1 MIVLTMR
8 HSVVYRYLTPMRRD
22 YAEGMRL
29 LQSLVED
36 RREETI
42 MHQPNAE
49 WPDKQVCLLLILW

>member
-1 MIVLTMR
+1 
-8 HSVVYRYLTPMRRD
+8 MRRD

-49 WPDKQVCLLLILW
+49 WPDKQVCLLVILWRHTLRF